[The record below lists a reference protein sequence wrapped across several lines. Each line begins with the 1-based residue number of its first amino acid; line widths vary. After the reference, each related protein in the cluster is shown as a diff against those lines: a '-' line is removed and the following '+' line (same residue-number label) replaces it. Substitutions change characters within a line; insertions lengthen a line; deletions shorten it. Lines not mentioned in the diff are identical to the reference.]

1 MRKLTIFIIVLAVV
15 VGIIGFYYYQRNVY
29 SKEVLKLEILGPE
42 ETELLQEIEYVVK
55 YKNNGNVNLE
65 EPELIFDYPEY
76 AVPTD
81 YTSLRVVKKSE
92 ELGGAIYPGQE
103 KTFIFKGRL
112 MGKEGEVKEAKV
124 SLSYSP
130 KNLRARYTSKTSFT
144 TIIKKI
150 PLNLEF
156 DLPAKVESGKTF
168 SLNLNYFSNI
178 DYPLSDLRIM
188 VEYPLGFEF
197 VDSTPKS
204 LEKTEWEI
212 GLLNKT
218 QGGRIQISGKLSG
231 TIGEEKIFRAK
242 LGSWKDGN
250 FIILRDVSKGIS
262 IIKPTLYITQEIN
275 GNPKLVAN
283 PGDLLHYEIFFKNIG
298 EEALNDMFMLV
309 TLNGSSFDFATT
321 KTLDGDFTSGDNSI
335 IWDWRR
341 VSKLQFLHPQ
351 EEGKVEFWIKLKDS
365 QEIKSLSE
373 ANPQIASTIFLSQ
386 VKEIFTNKVNSK
398 LAVFQKGYFNDEVFG
413 NSGPLPPT
421 VGQSTTYTI
430 SWQVKNYYNDLK
442 DVKVK
447 ATLPSNVSLT
457 GKMFPEEQ
465 KNNFTF
471 DSQSREIVWNIG
483 DLSAGQ
489 GILNQAPSISFQISF
504 WPDSSQIGQT
514 PVLINEARISGQDQW
529 TGETL
534 QTTSPSINTSLPDD
548 SSVGYE
554 KSIIR

>member
-1 MRKLTIFIIVLAVV
+1 MRKLTIFIIVLAAV

-29 SKEVLKLEILGPE
+29 SKEVLKLEVLGPE

-112 MGKEGEVKEAKV
+112 MGREGEVKEAKV

-156 DLPAKVESGKTF
+156 DLPAQVESGKTF
-168 SLNLNYFSNI
+168 TLNLNYFSNI
-178 DYPLSDLRIM
+178 DYPISDLMIM
-188 VEYPLGFEF
+188 VEYPSGFEF
-197 VDSTPKS
+197 VDSSPKS
-204 LEKTEWEI
+204 LEKTEGEI

-242 LGSWKDGN
+242 IGSWKDGN
-250 FIILRDVSKGIS
+250 FIVLRDVSKGIS

-275 GNPKLVAN
+275 SNPKFVAN

-309 TLNGSSFDFATT
+309 TLSGSSFDFVTT

-335 IWDWRR
+335 IWD
-341 VSKLQFLHPQ
+341 
-351 EEGKVEFWIKLKDS
+351 
-365 QEIKSLSE
+365 
-373 ANPQIASTIFLSQ
+373 
-386 VKEIFTNKVNSK
+386 
-398 LAVFQKGYFNDEVFG
+398 
-413 NSGPLPPT
+413 
-421 VGQSTTYTI
+421 
-430 SWQVKNYYNDLK
+430 
-442 DVKVK
+442 
-447 ATLPSNVSLT
+447 
-457 GKMFPEEQ
+457 
-465 KNNFTF
+465 
-471 DSQSREIVWNIG
+471 
-483 DLSAGQ
+483 
-489 GILNQAPSISFQISF
+489 
-504 WPDSSQIGQT
+504 
-514 PVLINEARISGQDQW
+514 
-529 TGETL
+529 
-534 QTTSPSINTSLPDD
+534 
-548 SSVGYE
+548 
-554 KSIIR
+554 

>member
-1 MRKLTIFIIVLAVV
+1 MRKLTIFIIILAVI
-15 VGIIGFYYYQRNVY
+15 VGIVGFYYYQRNVY
-29 SKEVLKLEILGPE
+29 SKEVMKLEILGPE

-55 YKNNGNVNLE
+55 LKNNGNVSLE

-103 KTFIFKGRL
+103 KTFTFKGRL
-112 MGKEGEVKEAKV
+112 MGKEGDAKEAKA

-168 SLNLNYFSNI
+168 SLDLNYFSNI
-178 DYPLSDLRIM
+178 DFPISDLTIF
-188 VEYPLGFEF
+188 VEYPSGFEF
-197 VDSTPKS
+197 VDSSPKS

-218 QGGRIQISGKLSG
+218 EGGRIQISGRLSG
-231 TIGEEKIFRAK
+231 SVGEEKIFRAK
-242 LGSWKDGN
+242 MGSWQDGN
-250 FIILRDVSKGIS
+250 FIVFRDISKGMS

-275 GNPKLVAN
+275 GNPKIIAN
-283 PGDLLHYEIFFKNIG
+283 PGDLLHYEINFKNIG
-298 EEALNDMFMLV
+298 EEALNNLFLLV
-309 TLNGSSFDFATT
+309 TLNGSAFDFSTT
-321 KTLDGDFTSGDNSI
+321 KTLDGDFTSGDNTI
-335 IWDWRR
+335 IWDWKR

-365 QEIKSLSE
+365 WDIKSLSE
-373 ANPQIASTIFLSQ
+373 TNPQISSTIFLSQ
-386 VKEIFTNKVNSK
+386 VKETFTNKVNSK
-398 LAVFQKGYFNDEVFG
+398 LVVSQKGYFNDEIFG
-413 NSGPLPPT
+413 NSGPLPPK
-421 VGQSTTYTI
+421 VGQQTTYTI
-430 SWQVKNYYNDLK
+430 SWQAKNYYNDMK

-447 ATLPSNVSLT
+447 ATLPNNVSLT
-457 GKMFPEEQ
+457 GKIFPEDQ
-465 KNNFTF
+465 NDNLTF
-471 DSQSREIVWNIG
+471 DSQSREIIWNIG

-489 GILNQAPSISFQISF
+489 GILSGAASISFQISF
-504 WPDSSQIGQT
+504 WPDSSQIGQS
-514 PVLINEARISGQDQW
+514 PVLVNEARISGQDQF

-534 QTTSPSINTSLPDD
+534 HSASPSVDTGLTDD
-548 SSVGYE
+548 STVTYE
-554 KSIIR
+554 KSIVH